1 MYCKFYGLKKRPF
14 ELAPDGNLVYLSEAH
29 REAIATL
36 RYGVIADKGFLL
48 LTGGV
53 GTGKTTMLNNLLSA
67 LKDKVRVC
75 VLNNPTLSRDE
86 FFHYL
91 GGKLGIGYT
100 GNKGEFILQFA
111 NLLENCEK
119 MGEKVLL
126 IIDEAQAFPIE
137 LLEEIRLLSN
147 HAGDRNVLSI
157 FLIGQPELQ
166 EKLAHPQL
174 LPLRQRIGIRYHLK
188 PLLREDTAQYISY
201 RLNRAGAD
209 NPAIFSKQAI
219 DCIHEASQGNPRLI
233 NVVCDHALISGY
245 TQDLPQINGD
255 VVFECLKDIRLQ
267 GEDRLQ
273 VSDLQ
278 KSRLQ
283 GEERLQVSKLQKN
296 PGDLAGRPG
305 GKKRALRTVLD
316 ILLFLALAVSIGLFY
331 FVGQDRKLPGISDI
345 LALWNSI
352 Y

>member
-1 MYCKFYGLKKRPF
+1 MYRKFYGLQKRPF
-14 ELAPDGNLVYLSEAH
+14 ELAPDGNVVYLSEAH

-53 GTGKTTMLNNLLSA
+53 GTGKTTMLNTLLGM
-67 LKDKVRVC
+67 LKHKVRVC
-75 VLNNPTLSRDE
+75 VLNNPTLSRHE
-86 FFHYL
+86 FLHYVA
-91 GGKLGIGYT
+91 GKLGLNYKS
-100 GNKGEFILQFA
+100 NKGEFILQFS

-126 IIDEAQAFPIE
+126 IIDEAQVFPIE

-147 HAGDRNVLSI
+147 LAEDRNVLSI

-174 LPLRQRIGIRYHLK
+174 LPLRQRIGIRFHLK

-219 DCIHEASQGNPRLI
+219 DCIHEASRGNPRLI
-233 NVVCDHALISGY
+233 NVICDHALVSGFA
-245 TQDLPQINGD
+245 QDMPQIDGN

-267 GEDRLQ
+267 GEDGLQ
-273 VSDLQ
+273 VSELQ
-278 KSRLQ
+278 KIRLQ
-283 GEERLQVSKLQKN
+283 GEEGFQVSELQKN
-296 PGDLAGRPG
+296 IEGIINRQG
-305 GKKRALRTVLD
+305 GKKRIMKAAIA
-316 ILLFLALAVSIGLFY
+316 ILVVLALAISTGLYY
-331 FVGQDRKLPGISDI
+331 FFVLQRKLPGVSGISSFWKAI
-345 LALWNSI
+345 C
-352 Y
+352 